1 MPYGR
6 SAFPR
11 RNVKL
16 EVSTGII
23 TLYRLLV
30 MHQRI
35 PVVYSFFCNGMAEL
49 YPEIVG
55 KIIGYSAIMIT
66 CHTGYTPILLVNRQ
80 STSTIISIYHNILV
94 GLLRKETS
102 NTAPREVAESSVR
115 YHPQT

>member
-1 MPYGR
+1 
-6 SAFPR
+6 
-11 RNVKL
+11 
-16 EVSTGII
+16 
-23 TLYRLLV
+23 

-94 GLLRKETS
+94 GLLRERNFKYRSARSRGKFRPGTIRKRDTITIRS
-102 NTAPREVAESSVR
+102 RFLLSV
-115 YHPQT
+115 